1 MFSVFRQNYAKLRII
16 RDLPRPESG
25 HAALLYI
32 ADIFFFGAGQA
43 RKCLLSRPQQ
53 SSVLSPRPSALK
65 DQTKPDMIEVACLPG
80 GADSVQYGTSFLAVR
95 QLGIETETRLV
106 STRDGH
112 TVQYAR
118 HPDIHARNETN
129 NPSCTRS
136 HKLSTHSTPFKCA
149 FTKRRGDVNIIMSL
163 GTPLC
168 LNAF

>member
-1 MFSVFRQNYAKLRII
+1 M
-16 RDLPRPESG
+16 
-25 HAALLYI
+25 
-32 ADIFFFGAGQA
+32 
-43 RKCLLSRPQQ
+43 
-53 SSVLSPRPSALK
+53 

-80 GADSVQYGTSFLAVR
+80 GATFRFILESADSVQYGTSFLAVR

>member
-1 MFSVFRQNYAKLRII
+1 MFV
-16 RDLPRPESG
+16 ES
-25 HAALLYI
+25 
-32 ADIFFFGAGQA
+32 
-43 RKCLLSRPQQ
+43 
-53 SSVLSPRPSALK
+53 SSAVLSPQSSALSPHGPNK
-65 DQTKPDMIEVACLPG
+65 TRYDRSGLPAWWCNVKCWFRFILES
-80 GADSVQYGTSFLAVR
+80 ADSVQYGTSFLAVR

-106 STRDGH
+106 SSRDGH